1 MDKAIEKQIQQEL
14 DGFHLPRFRDI
25 PDVGLL
31 LEQTMRLV
39 DSYLNPLDDMHL
51 TSSMIS
57 NYVKHGIIARPVK
70 KMYGREQ
77 IADLVIIAITKTVLP
92 LDDIKRILEIK
103 RSDYEADA
111 IYDYFCEE
119 CERTIQKLGTHEED
133 RPPVHNDSAGLKEMF
148 VLILTTT
155 AHKIYL
161 EKHIRAMLPQE

>member
-39 DSYLNPLDDMHL
+39 DSYLDPLEDVHL

-57 NYVKHGIIARPVK
+57 NYVKHDIIARPVK

-77 IADLVIIAITKTVLP
+77 IADLVIIAIAKTVLP
-92 LDDIKRILEIK
+92 LDDIKQILEIK
-103 RSDYEADA
+103 RSDYDADA

-119 CERTIQKLGTHEED
+119 CERTIRKLGVHEEET
-133 RPPVHNDSAGLKEMF
+133 SAVQKDPSGLKEMLQ
-148 VLILTTT
+148 LILTTA